1 MINVSLLLIYHQNM
15 SENNRKQSPSL
26 AVFLVQA
33 MQERNLS
40 ITALARS
47 SGLTPQ
53 TLHSYLNGARPNL
66 ESCRKLAF
74 FLGAPVGELIGL
86 AYEDVNGRRL
96 QSLIEV
102 YLELPENQKHTAEDM
117 MQILLREARREE
129 KS

>member
-1 MINVSLLLIYHQNM
+1 M
-15 SENNRKQSPSL
+15 SL
-26 AVFLVQA
+26 ADFLVQA

-47 SGLTPQ
+47 AGLTPQ

-74 FLGAPVGELIGL
+74 FLGVPVGKLIGM
-86 AYEDVNGRRL
+86 AYKDVDGKRL

-102 YLELPENQKHTAEDM
+102 YLDLPENQKHTAEDM
-117 MQILLREARREE
+117 MQVLLREARREE
-129 KS
+129 NL